1 MGRGGEAA
9 RPRLDRRWLLA
20 CESKRGTPVCVGQR
34 NRLLSPARAREMRRP
49 WTRSELRILRRQY
62 PHRQTK
68 LIAAALDRSVLATY
82 QRAQIMG
89 LHKSA
94 AFLASPAA
102 GRLDGIRGTA
112 HRFAKGHT
120 TWNKGTNWTA
130 GGRSPDTRFRP
141 GNKPHTWRPIGSERV
156 TDDGIRQRKI
166 SDTGYPPADWK
177 GIHTLMWE
185 AENGPVPR
193 GHIVVFKD
201 HNRERL
207 VLENFELVTRGELM
221 RRNSYHTRYPKE
233 IGLVIQLKGALQR
246 QINKR
251 ERSEKQ
257 D

>member
-1 MGRGGEAA
+1 MTQSRGI
-9 RPRLDRRWLLA
+9 RH
-20 CESKRGTPVCVGQR
+20 
-34 NRLLSPARAREMRRP
+34 P
-49 WTRSELRILRRQY
+49 WTKREERTLRRQY

-68 LIAAALDRSVLATY
+68 LIAADLGRSVLATY

-102 GRLDGIRGTA
+102 GRLNGVRGTA
-112 HRFAKGHT
+112 HRFTTGHQ
-120 TWNKGTNWTA
+120 TWNKGLQGLDI
-130 GGRSPDTRFRP
+130 GGKATRFKP
-141 GNKPHTWRPIGSERV
+141 GNRPHTWRPIGSERV
-156 TDDGIRQRKI
+156 TDDGIRQRKV
-166 SDTGYPPADWK
+166 SDTGYPPRDWK
-177 GIHTLMWE
+177 AIHVLMWE

-201 HNRERL
+201 HNRENL
-207 VLENFELVTRGELM
+207 EIENFELVTRQELM